1 MLLRAG
7 QECQPAVCRLWP
19 GEFLPGATG
28 FYATCVREVRM
39 TFAFDAKNRNQRQ
52 NLIDNQPDQGH
63 KPERSAFSI
72 ELIGSM
78 VVSINRSGVP

>member
-1 MLLRAG
+1 
-7 QECQPAVCRLWP
+7 
-19 GEFLPGATG
+19 
-28 FYATCVREVRM
+28 M
-39 TFAFDAKNRNQRQ
+39 TFAFDAQNRNQRQ

-78 VVSINRSGVP
+78 VVSINKSGVP